1 MKTLKY
7 LFALAGAFICAQ
19 TAMAQDVSGVVLGG
33 DGKPM
38 PGAAVYWAETSV
50 GTSANVEGEFKLH
63 RVKGYDRLVA
73 SFIGYENDTLKVAAT
88 QSRVEFRMS
97 EGVELESVVV
107 EGSLGGNYVK
117 QDGVY
122 KSEMIS
128 FAGLCKMACCNL
140 AESFENSASVTVGYS
155 DAISGARQIKMLGLA
170 GTYTQI
176 LDENRPIMRGLSSP
190 YGLSYTPGMWL
201 NSIQV
206 SKGIS
211 SVTAGHEA
219 MTGQINLEHRK
230 PTDEER
236 LFLNIYFDDELKPE
250 INLSSAIPVTK
261 DKRISTVI
269 LAHGSMDTQSHDRN
283 KDGMRDMPLSNQV
296 NIANRWLYQTEQGV
310 QVRWGAKYTRDQRLG
325 GDIRYKRSMRDSLWS
340 KKIYGSSILNQNANA
355 YLKVG
360 TPVGPSVYDAA
371 NEEELRS
378 SLAFVADYNFYD
390 ENAYFGLN
398 DYLAREHSLLA
409 NLMYDHYFSPRHKL
423 IVGAMATV
431 DNYDESLLSPS
442 LIGVDASS
450 VTAPTKNLYTFDRLE
465 SEIGL
470 YAEYTYTFKEKF
482 SAVVGMRGD
491 YNTFYR
497 KGYFTPRGHLKWN
510 ITPTTILR
518 ASAGMGYRSTNVI
531 ADNIGILATGR
542 TIIFDGNK
550 DLSKPYHLANDFQR
564 MESVATFGGSLSQT
578 FTLVG
583 YRDATLSFDYF
594 RTEFLNRVIADQEW
608 GADYVNIYATDGRSF
623 TDNYQVDFTWTPIE
637 RFDIFA
643 TFRYTN
649 AKQTI
654 ERADG
659 TTALVESPLVSRFK
673 TLLNLQYATKFRR
686 WVFDVTAQYNGKCR
700 LPSLDGD
707 ITKARYSP
715 AYPMLFAQVS
725 YKIKQWDIYV
735 GCENILGYRQKDPI
749 LLGGEKMTAGAN
761 PYDTSFNSSV
771 VWGPLKGRKFYIGVR
786 FNLY

>member
-1 MKTLKY
+1 MRNLKY
-7 LFALAGAFICAQ
+7 IIASLGAIFAVQFA
-19 TAMAQDVSGVVLGG
+19 TAQDVTGVVLGG
-33 DGKPM
+33 DGKPL
-38 PGAAVYWAETSV
+38 PGTAIYWADTNV
-50 GTSANVEGEFKLH
+50 GTSANLEGEFKIH
-63 RVKGYDRLVA
+63 RVKGYERLVA
-73 SFIGYENDTLKVAAT
+73 SFIGYTNDTLKVDNSL
-88 QSRVEFRMS
+88 SRVEFRMS
-97 EGVELESVVV
+97 EGVEMESVVV
-107 EGSLGGNYVK
+107 DGSLGNYVM
-117 QDGVY
+117 QGGVV
-122 KSEMIS
+122 KNEMIS

-236 LFLNIYFDDELKPE
+236 LFLNVYFDDELKPE

-261 DKRISTVI
+261 DKRLSTVI
-269 LAHGSMDTQSHDRN
+269 LAHGSADTQSHDRN
-283 KDGMRDMPLSNQV
+283 GDGMRDMPFSNQV
-296 NIANRWLYQTEQGV
+296 NVANRWLYQTPNGV
-310 QVRWGAKYTRDQRLG
+310 QVRWGAKYTRDERLG
-325 GDIRYKRSMRDSLWS
+325 GDIRYKRDLRDQMWERNL
-340 KKIYGSSILNQNANA
+340 YGSSILNQNANA

-360 TPVGPSVYDAA
+360 MPVGAAIFDAEK
-371 NEEELRS
+371 EEEIRS
-378 SLAFVADYNFYD
+378 SIAFVADYNYYNED
-390 ENAYFGLN
+390 AYFGLN
-398 DYLAREHSLLA
+398 DYLACQNSLLA
-409 NLMYDHYFSPRHKL
+409 NLMYDHYFTPSHKL

-431 DNYDESLLSPS
+431 DGYDENLHSPS
-442 LIGVDASS
+442 LVGRSHDS
-450 VTAPTKNLYTFDRLE
+450 APAKSLYSFNRLE
-465 SEIGL
+465 SELGL
-470 YAEYTYTFKEKF
+470 YAEYTYNYKEKF
-482 SAVVGMRGD
+482 SAVVGVRGD
-491 YNTFYR
+491 YNTFYN
-497 KGYFTPRGHLKWN
+497 KAYFTPRGHIKWN

-542 TIIFDGNK
+542 TIIFDGNI
-550 DLSKPYHLANDFQR
+550 DGVNKPYLLTSDFQR

-578 FTLVG
+578 FSLVEHH
-583 YRDATLSFDYF
+583 DATLSFDYF
-594 RTEFLNRVIADQEW
+594 RTEFFNRVIADQEW
-608 GADYVNIYATDGRSF
+608 SADYVNIYATDGASF
-623 TDNYQVDFTWTPIE
+623 TDNYQVDFTWTPIKQ
-637 RFDIFA
+637 FDIFA

-649 AKQTI
+649 AKQTQL
-654 ERADG
+654 RPDG
-659 TTALVESPLVSRFK
+659 SSVLVESPLVSRFK

-707 ITKARYSP
+707 ISKAVYSP

-725 YKIKQWDIYV
+725 YKIKTWDIYL
-735 GCENILGYRQKDPI
+735 GCENILGYTQSNPI
-749 LLGGEKMTAGAN
+749 LLGGEKMLAGEN
-761 PYDTSFNSSV
+761 PFNTSFNSSV